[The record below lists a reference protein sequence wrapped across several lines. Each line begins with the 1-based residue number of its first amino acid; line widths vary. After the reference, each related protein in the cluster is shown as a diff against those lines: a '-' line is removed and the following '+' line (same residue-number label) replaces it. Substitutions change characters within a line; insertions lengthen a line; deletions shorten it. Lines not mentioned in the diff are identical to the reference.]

1 MVATKPEDLAA
12 QTNTLKEIFE
22 SVYLAC
28 TTPTKRSGGSTYIP
42 DVIISNPPVAVHTH
56 TGLFLCFFF
65 SFFFFFF
72 FFFLFFFFFF
82 SLLFSSFLFF
92 SLLFFS
98 FSLIFFLYSRKAPNS
113 SPNYVHNALVHYKGL
128 PPSFRLLWPHEDD

>member
-1 MVATKPEDLAA
+1 MKFMSEHPDMVTTKPEDLAA

-56 TGLFLCFFF
+56 TGLIFIFYF
-65 SFFFFFF
+65 
-72 FFFLFFFFFF
+72 
-82 SLLFSSFLFF
+82 
-92 SLLFFS
+92 
-98 FSLIFFLYSRKAPNS
+98 LIFL
-113 SPNYVHNALVHYKGL
+113 
-128 PPSFRLLWPHEDD
+128 